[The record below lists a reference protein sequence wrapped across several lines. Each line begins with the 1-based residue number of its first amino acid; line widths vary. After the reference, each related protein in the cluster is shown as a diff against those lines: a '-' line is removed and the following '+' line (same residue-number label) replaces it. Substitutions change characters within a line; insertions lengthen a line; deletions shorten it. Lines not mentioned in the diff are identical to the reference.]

1 MKSKKVLSSIIAT
14 IIMLTSIVGFSI
26 SANAEDNPYN
36 YSGEPT
42 RAIYYVT
49 PTMKGNDVKW
59 VQCAL
64 NLYGNYGLA
73 IDGSFGP
80 ACREATKK
88 FQASI
93 GLEQDGSFGPATRA
107 KMVEWLNSRNSSTP
121 PQAQPEPQQPQQTAS
136 ISDNPYNYS
145 SVPSRAIYYVLPT
158 MKGNDVK
165 WVQSALNAYGNYGLS
180 IDGSFGPACRNAT
193 KQFQASMGMTQD
205 GSFGPATRAKMV
217 EWLNGKVNSNNSS
230 NNNTNSGIE
239 KAIFPM
245 DYLNISQ
252 GINENYSHQNRLA
265 LDLIGSG
272 NGNDSF
278 RAPFTGVIKKIY
290 GKDNVVW
297 FESINDVQFA
307 DGTISKMTIMCMHDN
322 DISDIY
328 VGKTIHQ
335 NESFLTVGTAGNA
348 TGPHIHL
355 ECGNGSFSGTG
366 WYKNSSGK
374 WCINNGINP
383 WDALYIKSST
393 NVINSHN
400 YNWRIIN

>member
-1 MKSKKVLSSIIAT
+1 MKLKKVLSSIIAT

-230 NNNTNSGIE
+230 NNNTETISPSGKAFYKQDARGCFIASAAMILTNLNATYNGNAATYYNIISINGGRTYSSSIPSKFGCRSWNESNPSKDTVVQAVKNYPQGVMVAFKEPKVNSQHCMTAVG
-239 KAIFPM
+239 
-245 DYLNISQ
+245 LNSEGEPLFFDPI
-252 GINENYSHQNRLA
+252 
-265 LDLIGSG
+265 SG
-272 NGNDSF
+272 NN
-278 RAPFTGVIKKIY
+278 
-290 GKDNVVW
+290 N
-297 FESINDVQFA
+297 
-307 DGTISKMTIMCMHDN
+307 
-322 DISDIY
+322 
-328 VGKTIHQ
+328 
-335 NESFLTVGTAGNA
+335 
-348 TGPHIHL
+348 
-355 ECGNGSFSGTG
+355 GNGFILSQTSAATYGGAT
-366 WYKNSSGK
+366 W
-374 WCINNGINP
+374 NNIFQV
-383 WDALYIKSST
+383 T
-393 NVINSHN
+393 VITK
-400 YNWRIIN
+400 

>member
-1 MKSKKVLSSIIAT
+1 MKLKKVLSSIIAT

-107 KMVEWLNSRNSSTP
+107 KMVEWLNSRNSATP

-230 NNNTNSGIE
+230 NSNLSYSSSISTEQIKSVLDKYGYVTGSYWTYPSGGSPYSGYHSSNRPGRNYSYSYNGVECYGFANFIMHEITGTNVNPNNGNSNNWKYLNANEVSELKVGDIVRIGKNNTYGHTGLVYTVDGNGYCTFAECWGGVQNKINIGGKLSSSAYGSHSSLSSMKNSGVLL
-239 KAIFPM
+239 
-245 DYLNISQ
+245 YV
-252 GINENYSHQNRLA
+252 YR
-265 LDLIGSG
+265 
-272 NGNDSF
+272 
-278 RAPFTGVIKKIY
+278 
-290 GKDNVVW
+290 
-297 FESINDVQFA
+297 
-307 DGTISKMTIMCMHDN
+307 
-322 DISDIY
+322 Y
-328 VGKTIHQ
+328 VG
-335 NESFLTVGTAGNA
+335 
-348 TGPHIHL
+348 
-355 ECGNGSFSGTG
+355 
-366 WYKNSSGK
+366 
-374 WCINNGINP
+374 
-383 WDALYIKSST
+383 
-393 NVINSHN
+393 
-400 YNWRIIN
+400 